1 MAGTCYYEHYIPAK
15 YETVTKKILAA
26 EPTEKVITV
35 PAKYRT
41 VSKKILVSEGT
52 EKLVKEQHNTKTVKQ
67 KSIKFAPSKEQN
79 GQKTKLVGG
88 IRKGLVFLIP
98 GKVGPG

>member
-1 MAGTCYYEHYIPAK
+1 MNVSGAIAGTCYYEHYIPAK

-52 EKLVKEQHNTKTVKQ
+52 EKLVKEPDNTRLL
-67 KSIKFAPSKEQN
+67 S
-79 GQKTKLVGG
+79 
-88 IRKGLVFLIP
+88 RKY
-98 GKVGPG
+98 